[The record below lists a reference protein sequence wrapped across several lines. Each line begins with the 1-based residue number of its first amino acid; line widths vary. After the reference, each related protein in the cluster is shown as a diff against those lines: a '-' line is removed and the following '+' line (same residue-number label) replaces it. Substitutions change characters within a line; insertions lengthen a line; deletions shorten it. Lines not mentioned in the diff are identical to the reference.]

1 MCIYLNHEVLT
12 PRLCHRDGSL
22 AMCCLARVALHGI
35 SLSYKLVLLH
45 TAYSLIVYLA
55 LLC

>member
-1 MCIYLNHEVLT
+1 MCIYSNHEVLT